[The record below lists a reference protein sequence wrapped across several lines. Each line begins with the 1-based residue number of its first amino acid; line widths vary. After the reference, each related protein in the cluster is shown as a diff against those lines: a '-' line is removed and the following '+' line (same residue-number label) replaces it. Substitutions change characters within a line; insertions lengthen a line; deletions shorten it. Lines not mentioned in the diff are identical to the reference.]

1 MAHIV
6 AQSGAWGLPY
16 RPPLHACLHCERP
29 TCTPPPRFPTTMA
42 EPLPKPA
49 RTYVALVV
57 DGNAT
62 SRSILAAQLRAYGI
76 GKVVQCN
83 RIRDARNRLE
93 HMTFDYVL
101 CEQSFHEH
109 DASGQTLLDDLRR
122 ARLLP
127 FSTVFFMVTGEA
139 TYAKVAEAAESA
151 LDGYLLKPFT
161 PSALFERLRQAR
173 QRKEHLSPIFE
184 AIEVEDFEGAA
195 RLCVQRFTQRAPYW
209 LYAARIGTEL
219 LLRLGRHE
227 EAQKLFEAVIA
238 TKALPWAKLG
248 VARAQIESGKFTH
261 AATTLQG
268 LIEEDPSYADAYDV
282 LGRAQVEQGQFDAAL
297 ETYRLAVSL
306 TPESLVRVQ
315 KLGVM
320 SYYLGEREQAHKALG
335 RAVRMGLD
343 SKLFDYQSLV
353 LYAFTCFETGDGK
366 GLQHCMADFARVL
379 ERYGESQRLQRFAR
393 VVRTLH
399 AIAQRKFSDAVGAVR
414 AMAEEI
420 PDPELDFEAACNLT
434 GLIAALATTSVA
446 LDQAD
451 DWIQAL
457 GMRYA
462 HTRGLAQML
471 ASACGT
477 HEQFAERLRACLP
490 VINAMAEK
498 AVALSLAGDPRT
510 AVEQLLEHAGTYRN
524 TKLLELAQQVLG
536 RHRSAI
542 DNAGALQK
550 AVDTLRPVCVGT
562 QPRTLIT
569 GESERAAGGV
579 SLRMP
584 VPPPAAQAT
593 LVALPVERALLTSA
607 EPEPNG

>member
-1 MAHIV
+1 MAD
-6 AQSGAWGLPY
+6 
-16 RPPLHACLHCERP
+16 
-29 TCTPPPRFPTTMA
+29 
-42 EPLPKPA
+42 PLPQAPRA
-49 RTYVALVV
+49 YVALVV
-57 DGNAT
+57 DSNAT
-62 SRSILAAQLRAYGI
+62 ARSILAAQLRAYGI
-76 GKVVQCN
+76 AKVVQCN

-93 HMTFDYVL
+93 HQTFDYVL

-161 PSALFERLRQAR
+161 PATLFKRLRQAR

-184 AIEVEDFEGAA
+184 AIEIEDFEAA
-195 RLCVQRFTQRAPYW
+195 AHLCTKRFEARAPYW

-227 EAQKLFEAVIA
+227 AAQKLFEAVIA
-238 TKALPWAKLG
+238 AKALPWAKLG
-248 VARAQIESGKFTH
+248 VARAQIEGGKFAQ

-268 LIEEDPSYADAYDV
+268 LIQEDAGYADAYDV

-297 ETYRLAVSL
+297 ETYRLAVAL

-335 RAVRMGLD
+335 HAVRMGLD
-343 SKLFDYQSLV
+343 SKLFDHQSLV
-353 LYAFTCFETGDGK
+353 LYAFTCFESGDSK
-366 GLQHCMADFARVL
+366 GLQHCLADCSRVL
-379 ERYGESQRLQRFAR
+379 ERCGESPRVRRFER
-393 VVRTLH
+393 VVRALQ
-399 AIAQRKFSDAVGAVR
+399 AIGQRKFSEAVAAVR
-414 AMAEEI
+414 GMAGEI
-420 PDPELDFEAACNLT
+420 TDPELDFEAACNLT
-434 GLIAALATTSVA
+434 GLIAALATTSIS
-446 LDQAD
+446 LEQAD
-451 DWIQAL
+451 EWIEAL

-471 ASACGT
+471 ASACGP
-477 HEQFAERLRACLP
+477 HQQFADRLRACLP
-490 VINAMAEK
+490 KINALAEK
-498 AVALSLAGDPRT
+498 AIAQSLAGDPRG
-510 AVEQLLEHAGTYRN
+510 AVEQLLEHAGAVRN
-524 TKLLELAQQVLG
+524 TKLLELAQQVLQ
-536 RHRSAI
+536 RHRGAVEGAAELQSAI
-542 DNAGALQK
+542 H
-550 AVDTLRPVCVGT
+550 TLRPLCVGT
-562 QPRTLIT
+562 QPRTLVT

-584 VPPPAAQAT
+584 APPPAA
-593 LVALPVERALLTSA
+593 VASMVAGADSAPLTSA
-607 EPEPNG
+607 EPALQG

>member
-1 MAHIV
+1 
-6 AQSGAWGLPY
+6 
-16 RPPLHACLHCERP
+16 
-29 TCTPPPRFPTTMA
+29 
-42 EPLPKPA
+42 
-49 RTYVALVV
+49 
-57 DGNAT
+57 
-62 SRSILAAQLRAYGI
+62 

-109 DASGQTLLDDLRR
+109 DTSGQTLLDDLRR

-184 AIEVEDFEGAA
+184 AIEVEDFEAA
-195 RLCVQRFTQRAPYW
+195 AHMCSKRFEDRAPYW

-238 TKALPWAKLG
+238 AKALPWAKLG
-248 VARAQIESGKFTH
+248 VARAQIEGGKFSH

-268 LIEEDPSYADAYDV
+268 LIQEDSGYADAYDV
-282 LGRAQVEQGQFDAAL
+282 LGRAQVEQGQFEAAL

-320 SYYLGEREQAHKALG
+320 SYYLGEREEAHKALG
-335 RAVRMGLD
+335 HAVRMGLD

-353 LYAFTCFETGDGK
+353 LYAFTCFELTDSK
-366 GLQHCMADFARVL
+366 GLDRCVADFARLL
-379 ERYGESQRLQRFAR
+379 ERHDSLRLRRFAR
-393 VVRTLH
+393 VARTLQ
-399 AIAQRKFSDAVGAVR
+399 AIGQRKFSDVVDTIR
-414 AMAEEI
+414 SMAGEI
-420 PDPELDFEAACNLT
+420 TDPELDFEAACNLT
-434 GLIAALATTSVA
+434 GLIAALATTSIS
-446 LDQAD
+446 LDQAQ
-451 DWIQAL
+451 DWIQAI

-462 HTRGLAQML
+462 HTRGLTQML

-477 HEQFAERLRACLP
+477 HQQFADQFRACLP
-490 VINAMAEK
+490 MINTVAEK
-498 AVALSLAGDPRT
+498 AIAQSLAGQPR
-510 AVEQLLEHAGTYRN
+510 AAIDLLLEHASATRN
-524 TKLLELAQQVLG
+524 TKLLELSQQVLQ
-536 RHRSAI
+536 RHRATIEGAAELQTAI
-542 DNAGALQK
+542 
-550 AVDTLRPVCVGT
+550 DTLRPLCVGT
-562 QPRTLIT
+562 QPRTLLT

-579 SLRMP
+579 TLRLP
-584 VPPPAAQAT
+584 TAAPA
-593 LVALPVERALLTSA
+593 P
-607 EPEPNG
+607 G

>member
-1 MAHIV
+1 
-6 AQSGAWGLPY
+6 
-16 RPPLHACLHCERP
+16 
-29 TCTPPPRFPTTMA
+29 MA
-42 EPLPKPA
+42 EPLPKPPRA
-49 RTYVALVV
+49 YVALVV

-109 DASGQTLLDDLRR
+109 DTSGQTLLDDLRR

-161 PSALFERLRQAR
+161 PSVLFERLRQAR

-184 AIEVEDFEGAA
+184 AIEVEDFEAAA
-195 RLCVQRFTQRAPYW
+195 RLCTKRFEERAPYW

-219 LLRLGRHE
+219 LLRLGRHDD
-227 EAQKLFEAVIA
+227 AQKLFEAVIA

-248 VARAQIESGKFTH
+248 VARAQIEGGKFAH

-268 LIEEDPSYADAYDV
+268 LIQEDAGYADAYDV

-297 ETYRLAVSL
+297 ETYRLAVNL
-306 TPESLVRVQ
+306 TPESLARVQ

-320 SYYLGEREQAHKALG
+320 SYYLGQRKEAHKALG
-335 RAVRMGLD
+335 RAVHMGLD

-353 LYAFTCFETGDGK
+353 LYAFTCFETGDSK
-366 GLQHCMADFARVL
+366 GLERCSADFTRVL
-379 ERYGESQRLQRFAR
+379 ERYGESLRLKRFAR
-393 VVRTLH
+393 VVRTLRS
-399 AIAQRKFSDAVGAVR
+399 IGQRQFSDAVDAVR
-414 AMAEEI
+414 SMAGEI
-420 PDPELDFEAACNLT
+420 TDPELDFEAACNLT
-434 GLIAALATTSVA
+434 GLIAALATTSIS
-446 LDQAD
+446 LDQAEG
-451 DWIQAL
+451 WIQAL

-471 ASACGT
+471 ASACGA
-477 HEQFAERLRACLP
+477 HQQFADRLRACLP
-490 VINAMAEK
+490 VINTVAEK
-498 AVALSLAGDPRT
+498 AIAQSLAGHPR
-510 AVEQLLEHAGTYRN
+510 AAIDLLLEQAGATRN
-524 TKLLELAQQVLG
+524 TKLLELAQQVLQ
-536 RHRSAI
+536 RHRSKVDGAAELQAAI
-542 DNAGALQK
+542 
-550 AVDTLRPVCVGT
+550 DTLRPQCVGT

-584 VPPPAAQAT
+584 IPAVAAT
-593 LVALPVERALLTSA
+593 PTVVAGLVETPIPFTSA
-607 EPEPNG
+607 APAQPD